1 MDEGGGRL
9 VQQVSE
15 GGWGGGGRAC
25 GSAQHA
31 LNACRLL
38 SYDDDVLE
46 AKGWAAYQQLLEEVL
61 EYKVSPDLTCP
72 AALLCCALLCWS

>member
-1 MDEGGGRL
+1 
-9 VQQVSE
+9 
-15 GGWGGGGRAC
+15 
-25 GSAQHA
+25 
-31 LNACRLL
+31 L